1 MFIVIELMLHCF
13 FVISKEKN
21 AHKKNTPDTGKSESS
36 QRNTIRVIDQY
47 KLV

>member
-1 MFIVIELMLHCF
+1 MLHCF

-21 AHKKNTPDTGKSESS
+21 AHEKKNTPDTGKSESS